1 MRLLLA
7 SNSPRRRELLRN
19 AGFDFDVVPSRID
32 EGEPNA
38 GELPEEYARRVA
50 RAKALHVAACSPAD
64 SLVLGAD
71 TVVTIDGLL
80 LGKPTGPADAAR
92 MLRLLSGRTHH
103 VITAICLVLAPDE
116 VAALEHERTEVF
128 FRELSEGEIG
138 QYVASHEPFDKAGAY
153 AIQGLA
159 AKFVTRISGCYFNV
173 VGLPIALLTGVL
185 QDFRKRTGKTIGE

>member
-38 GELPEEYARRVA
+38 GELPEEYACRVA

-103 VITAICLVLAPDE
+103 VITAICLVLAPDQ